1 MGEYYNCNKTSVLN
15 HAKAI
20 GYDVNSNKQYKLS
33 LQDKKD
39 IIKNY
44 NIKTSNQLAK

>member
-1 MGEYYNCNKTSVLN
+1 MNFITVIKSSVLN

-33 LQDKKD
+33 QKDKEN